1 MLTYLRNSSRFVL
14 YLGFCPRS
22 GSLTRIL
29 YRWEFAGWMV
39 GKQKTCQTL
48 WQHQGVG
55 GSRSEWRASSQAVAK
70 LGLCVAGLPRT
81 KRRTCW
87 SLRNAARS
95 QLAVRHPRH
104 SGRLNPEAVSFRASS
119 VATAVTHGG
128 AMLWNLSREVA
139 TRWSGGFW
147 AVAYGV
153 RELTEC
159 PFVCRGD
166 SAGYFPG
173 G

>member
-1 MLTYLRNSSRFVL
+1 M
-14 YLGFCPRS
+14 GFCPRS

-70 LGLCVAGLPRT
+70 LGLCVAGRTRT

-153 RELTEC
+153 RELTER

-173 G
+173 W